1 MSSRASKIS
10 GLPAPTPE
18 QSRESRKLLDSSV
31 AQLGAVRTTAENW
44 RNAGLV
50 GSGIALGGAVL
61 AGPAT
66 IAALGQ
72 ESRAVTLI
80 LLASGLFIAILAI
93 TFSIRAS
100 IGWPRWLQASD
111 PLARKKWEWGE
122 TRLVVA
128 LLKWSMALTVI
139 SVALVASAIG
149 VALTTYP
156 AADGSGAVLVV
167 DRSGSAYCANAIER
181 AGNEL
186 RIETD
191 SLTTTVPWRDVISI
205 KTVAAC

>member
-1 MSSRASKIS
+1 MSSRASRIS

-18 QSRESRKLLDSSV
+18 QSKESRKLLDSSV
-31 AQLGAVRTTAENW
+31 AQLGAVRATAENW

-66 IAALGQ
+66 IAALPPT
-72 ESRAVTLI
+72 SRITTLI
-80 LLASGLFIAILAI
+80 LLAGGLIIAILAI

-111 PLARKKWEWGE
+111 PLARRKWEWDE
-122 TRLVVA
+122 TRLVIV
-128 LLKWSMALTVI
+128 LLKWSMALTVV
-139 SVALVASAIG
+139 SVVLVASAIG

-156 AADGSGAVLVV
+156 ASNKPGQVLLVDQSG
-167 DRSGSAYCANAIER
+167 DSYCANALER
-181 AGNEL
+181 NG
-186 RIETD
+186 RKIIIVTD
-191 SLTTTVPWRDVISI
+191 DATTTVLWRDVISMEVV
-205 KTVAAC
+205 TAC